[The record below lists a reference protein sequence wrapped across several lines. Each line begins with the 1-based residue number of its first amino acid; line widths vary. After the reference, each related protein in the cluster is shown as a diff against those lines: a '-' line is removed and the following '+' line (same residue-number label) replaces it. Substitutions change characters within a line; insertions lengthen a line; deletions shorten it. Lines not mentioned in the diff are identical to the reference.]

1 MTVSTARCF
10 PCGHSDPA
18 WRSFTKKTL
27 RLAFPGALVPAAT
40 EAQRRLQSWSSQMD
54 LSAGLETGTALSLPS
69 RDRSSSSYHGWEA
82 HAAIS
87 SAPIEAQ
94 RLQLSDSEDLK
105 MLLVL
110 IQKRLR
116 IRHLRLVLM
125 KSLLRL

>member
-1 MTVSTARCF
+1 
-10 PCGHSDPA
+10 
-18 WRSFTKKTL
+18 
-27 RLAFPGALVPAAT
+27 
-40 EAQRRLQSWSSQMD
+40 MD

>member
-1 MTVSTARCF
+1 
-10 PCGHSDPA
+10 
-18 WRSFTKKTL
+18 
-27 RLAFPGALVPAAT
+27 
-40 EAQRRLQSWSSQMD
+40 MD

-82 HAAIS
+82 HAVIS